1 MELKILAAAMMDKG
15 CYNLIHKYIE
25 AKDVGPETWKILNVI
40 GEYYERDP
48 NARSADRELVEDSTR
63 RSIPDH
69 NSKARD
75 IIKEVFGRIPKEASV
90 DNLSEYII
98 STKRERVQSEL
109 HQSLL
114 ARKPARELA
123 ALMEKWREF
132 DRLPVDDIS
141 EEVYTGWSVKDL
153 VSKHFEPGRLIKLL
167 PATLNRRTDGGAK
180 PGHHI
185 FVFAPTE
192 LGKTLFCINLCYGF
206 LKQGLRVLYVGNE
219 DPIAE
224 IQMRLVNRIT
234 SLKKDE
240 VRLRAETLD
249 DDLAKANYGNFTI
262 AGFAPGNFD
271 LIKKYTRELDPH
283 VVILDQLG
291 NFYMGIENPT
301 QSFLA
306 AAKAA
311 RALGK
316 GEQRLIVSV
325 GQASDGA
332 YGRAILRKNDIQW
345 SNVDV
350 PGQLDLQL
358 GLGSTEEME
367 SAGLLRVA
375 MCKNKLS
382 GDGGWFDV
390 RKVKEYSRIEDLNN
404 A

>member
-1 MELKILAAAMMDKG
+1 MELKILSAAMMDKG
-15 CYNLIHKYIE
+15 CYNLINKYIE
-25 AKDVGPETWKILNVI
+25 AKDVGPETWKILKVI

-48 NARSADRELVEDSTR
+48 TARSADRELVEDSTR

-69 NSKARD
+69 NDKARD
-75 IIKEVFGRIPKEASV
+75 VIKEVFGRIPKEVSV

-114 ARKPARELA
+114 ARKPARELS

-132 DRLPVDDIS
+132 EQLQLNDVS

-167 PATLNRRTDGGAK
+167 PGTLNRRTDGGAK

-185 FVFAPTE
+185 LVFAPTE
-192 LGKTLFCINLCYGF
+192 LGKTLFCVNFCYGF
-206 LKQGLRVLYVGNE
+206 IRQGLKVLYIGNE

-234 SLKKDE
+234 SLTKDE
-240 VRLRAETLD
+240 VRKGAETID
-249 DDLAKANYGNFTI
+249 DALTKANYGNFTI
-262 AGFAPGNFD
+262 AGLAPGTFSA
-271 LIKKYTRELDPH
+271 IKDITSELDPH

-291 NFYMGIENPT
+291 NIEMGIDNPT

-316 GEQRLIVSV
+316 SEQRLVCSV
-325 GQASDGA
+325 AQASDSA

-390 RKVKEYSRIEDLNN
+390 RKVKEYSRIEDLNV
-404 A
+404 